1 MRLIEGKF
9 NGKKIVSGKCNGVYV
24 FNTKYQT
31 FVNFTASRYKYVKN
45 PFSFNNWSV
54 MVIYLE
60 LTEEFDLSLIHI

>member
-45 PFSFNNWSV
+45 PFSFP
-54 MVIYLE
+54 L
-60 LTEEFDLSLIHI
+60 LLS